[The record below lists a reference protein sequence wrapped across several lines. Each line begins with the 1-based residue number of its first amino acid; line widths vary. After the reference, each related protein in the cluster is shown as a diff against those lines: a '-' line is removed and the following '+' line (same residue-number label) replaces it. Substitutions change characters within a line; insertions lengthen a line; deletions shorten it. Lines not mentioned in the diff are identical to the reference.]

1 MHANAP
7 VADIGH
13 VIQLAVAPVFLL
25 TAVATLINV
34 LAGRLARA
42 VDRRRSLAVA
52 LPQLEGEI
60 AEVAR
65 QEFDLEL
72 RRSRVIYRAVSL
84 AVVSALLVASLMCL
98 AFIDAFVTLGLGKA
112 IALLFVLAM
121 ISLMASLVTCLHEIF
136 LAVHSPRAPI
146 R

>member
-1 MHANAP
+1 MHVNA
-7 VADIGH
+7 AAGDIGH

-34 LAGRLARA
+34 LSGRLARA

-52 LPQLEGEI
+52 LPQLEGAI
-60 AEVAR
+60 AELAR

-72 RRSRVIYRAVSL
+72 RRSHVIYRAVSL
-84 AVVSALLVASLMCL
+84 AVTSALLIAALMCL

-112 IALLFVLAM
+112 IALLFVLSL
-121 ISLMASLVTCLHEIF
+121 ISLMASLVTCLYEIF
-136 LAVHSPRAPI
+136 LAVHSPRAPV